1 MGTNLAAS
9 TEAVGTVWAAL
20 AASTEAAGTAPR
32 ERGEVEGFARPAWA
46 RSSVAT
52 VPTSLIYSSQRI
64 RPKPCRAGCF
74 GHLKT
79 AHTSRRLPPSLF

>member
-1 MGTNLAAS
+1 M
-9 TEAVGTVWAAL
+9 WAAL

-32 ERGEVEGFARPAWA
+32 ERGEVAGFARPAWA
-46 RSSVAT
+46 RPSVAT

-79 AHTSRRLPPSLF
+79 AHTFRRLLPSLC